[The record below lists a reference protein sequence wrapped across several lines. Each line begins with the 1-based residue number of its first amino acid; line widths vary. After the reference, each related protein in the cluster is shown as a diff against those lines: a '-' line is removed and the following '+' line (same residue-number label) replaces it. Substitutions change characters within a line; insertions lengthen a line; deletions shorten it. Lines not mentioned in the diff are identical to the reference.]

1 MSPHAWKCVAC
12 SKSYRAKGESS
23 RAPKCPAC
31 GVALVPSARKVAPPK
46 PQTRVASRA
55 PVPYTPQTS
64 SRPVG
69 PQEALAMVSSS
80 GAWMPD
86 PEPPPSPDASS
97 LSGRSRANRIGEAVG
112 EGSRAD
118 KVKRYWIVGGTL
130 GGLILVLTLTIVT
143 MLNRPATSRAQSA
156 KREEVPEG
164 SAVARATV
172 IPAASLEEA
181 SPAPAAATPRV
192 VNLLKLIDPRKD
204 TFTGNWR
211 LQNSEDSPLL
221 SSDATQHARLNI
233 PYQPPE
239 EYDFRVEF
247 VRQGGDNC
255 MAQMF
260 THTKPCALILY
271 GWKGKFSGFQLVKD
285 HFADKNETSVRDL
298 PTANGQHHSSIVR
311 VRRHYIE
318 AWLDGSLIIHYD
330 TDGNDLGSKDWSID
344 TPLGVGSQT
353 SPTLFQVIEL
363 TEISGRG
370 HPLR

>member
-23 RAPKCPAC
+23 RAPKCPSC
-31 GVALVPSARKVAPPK
+31 GVALVPSARKVAPPQPK
-46 PQTRVASRA
+46 TRVGSRA
-55 PVPYTPQTS
+55 PVPFAPQTS

-80 GAWMPD
+80 SWLPD
-86 PEPPPSPDASS
+86 PEPPPSPDTSS
-97 LSGRSRANRIGEAVG
+97 LHRPRVGNRISDGAPG
-112 EGSRAD
+112 ASRPE
-118 KVKRYWIVGGTL
+118 KVKRYWVVGGTL
-130 GGLILVLTLTIVT
+130 GGVILVLVLTIIT
-143 MLNRPATSRAQSA
+143 MLNRPAASHAQSA
-156 KREEVPEG
+156 RREEGREG
-164 SAVARATV
+164 ATDAGAVV
-172 IPAASLEEA
+172 IPAAAVEA
-181 SPAPAAATPRV
+181 PSQVAEATPRV

-211 LQNSEDSPLL
+211 VQNGGAGPLL
-221 SSDATQHARLNI
+221 SSDGTQHARLNI
-233 PYQPPE
+233 PYAPPE
-239 EYDFRVEF
+239 EYDFRVDF

-260 THTKPCALILY
+260 THRNPCALILY

-285 HFADKNETSVRDL
+285 HFADKNETGVRDL

-311 VRRHYIE
+311 VRKQYIE

-330 TDGNDLGSKDWSID
+330 TDGRDLGSKDWAID

-353 SPTLFQVIEL
+353 SPTLFQVVEL
-363 TEISGRG
+363 TEVTGRG